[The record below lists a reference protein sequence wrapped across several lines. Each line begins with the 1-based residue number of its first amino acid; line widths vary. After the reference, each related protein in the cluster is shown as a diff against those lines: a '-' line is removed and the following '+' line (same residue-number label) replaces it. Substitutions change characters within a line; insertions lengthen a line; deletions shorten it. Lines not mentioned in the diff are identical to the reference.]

1 MNFGDSSMSD
11 DEKKFTQADVDRIV
25 QERLAREKAKYADYD
40 EIKAENADLKAKLAE
55 HESKTLDSL
64 KQKIAT
70 DLKLPPSLAGRL
82 QGKTEAELRADGE
95 KMLKEI
101 GPKEPVGGAGNPAG
115 EVKKPLTREAVKA
128 MKPDEIIANMDQIK
142 AQMKEGTLR

>member
-1 MNFGDSSMSD
+1 MSD
-11 DEKKFTQADVDRIV
+11 DAEKKFTQADVDRIV
-25 QERLAREKAKYADYD
+25 QGRVNQLNAKY
-40 EIKAENADLKAKLAE
+40 EELEAERDALKDKVAE
-55 HESKTLDSL
+55 YEKTSLDTL
-64 KQKIAT
+64 KQKVTI

-82 QGKTEAELRADGE
+82 QGTTEKELKDDGE
-95 KMLKEI
+95 KLLKEL

-142 AQMKEGTLR
+142 AQMKEGTLK